1 MVCRRRHQREVTKRL
16 RDGERAD
23 HTEEA
28 TGPAFEGRGGQHGAD
43 GCAHQ
48 HRSDEPAALR
58 YDAARGGV
66 SADRDYSRARPDEGT
81 ARPARP

>member
-23 HTEEA
+23 HT
-28 TGPAFEGRGGQHGAD
+28 
-43 GCAHQ
+43 
-48 HRSDEPAALR
+48 DEPAALR